1 MALRDQDPPES
12 PVPPSGQEPV
22 IESLATVVTVDP
34 RDDIASV
41 CGRVDSSP
49 TYAVV
54 VHAPKGNRQLATE
67 LGMRRLARHAEDG
80 GRVVAIATRNRGLAS
95 RARQVGV
102 PVAAR
107 PHLVRWDAGGRRVVR
122 LWRRDLVLPS
132 LGAPAQYLVLGLAAL
147 LMVAGAVTAG
157 PSATVALVPPTETL
171 TETLVVTIDKELDR
185 PDIAGL
191 RLPAREISASQRVT
205 LASRTTGKAQVD
217 TKQAKVSL
225 TVGNPGVA
233 EVKMPAGAVVLAAPD
248 SIEFALDAP
257 VIVAAGKSATVAA
270 TALKPGAGGNVGAA
284 AISKF
289 KDPAHAALTVTNAAA
304 AAGGASEER
313 AAATEADVL
322 AIRALARDL
331 DRSES
336 LRLAVLKAI
345 PGDAALLRTAKT
357 TLAVGEPS
365 AAPGTPADIIFLEVD
380 VTVSA
385 LAVPQSAL
393 ESLARARLKAGQA
406 AGELVPGSTRAAESG
421 ASQLNSEDGTF
432 RTEMRISAEFAR
444 GVSAGDVKDA
454 VKGRSVG
461 DAESILRERYGIQ
474 DAGVKVTPGWA
485 PWLPRFGFRINVKLN
500 TPPAPL
506 SLATTK
512 TDATTTATAATS
524 SPTAAP
530 GR

>member
-1 MALRDQDPPES
+1 
-12 PVPPSGQEPV
+12 V

-54 VHAPKGNRQLATE
+54 VHAPKGNRQLGTE

-80 GRVVAIATRNRGLAS
+80 GRVVAIATRHRGLAS

-107 PHLVRWDAGGRRVVR
+107 PHEVRWDAGGRRVLR
-122 LWRRDLVLPS
+122 LWRRDVVLPS

-147 LMVAGAVTAG
+147 LMAGGAVTLA
-157 PSATVALVPPTETL
+157 PSATVSITPPTESL
-171 TETLVVTIDKELDR
+171 SETLLVVIDKDLDR
-185 PDIAGL
+185 VDIPGL
-191 RLPAREISASQRVT
+191 RLPAREISASQRIT

-217 TKQAKVSL
+217 TKEAKVSL
-225 TVGNPGVA
+225 TIGNTGVA
-233 EVKMPAGAVVLAAPD
+233 EVVVGAGTVVLAAPD
-248 SIEFALDAP
+248 NVEFALDTAAVVP
-257 VIVAAGKSATVAA
+257 VGKTVTASA
-270 TALKPGAGGNVGAA
+270 TALRPGVRGNVPAA
-284 AISKF
+284 AVIRF
-289 KDPAHAALTVTNAAA
+289 KDAAHAALTVTNAAA
-304 AAGGASEER
+304 GAGGATEER

-322 AIRALARDL
+322 AIRALANGL

-336 LRLAVLKAI
+336 LRLAVLKAV

-357 TLAVGEPS
+357 TLTVGEPS
-365 AAPGTPADIIFLEVD
+365 AAPGAPADIIFLDVD

-393 ESLARARLKAGQA
+393 EALARARLKAGQG
-406 AGELVPGSTRAAESG
+406 AGELVPGSTRAVESG
-421 ASQLNSEDGTF
+421 ASQLNNEDGTF
-432 RTEMRISAEFAR
+432 RTEMRVSAEFAR
-444 GVSAGDVKDA
+444 GVSTGDIKEA
-454 VKGRSVG
+454 VKGRSAG
-461 DAESILRERYGIQ
+461 EAESILRERYAIQ
-474 DAGVKVTPGWA
+474 DAEVAVTPGWA
-485 PWLPRFGFRINVKLN
+485 PWLPRFAFRIEVELN
-500 TPPAPL
+500 TPPPASPAATK
-506 SLATTK
+506 SDATT
-512 TDATTTATAATS
+512 TTTATAATS